1 MKETK
6 FQATACGIITGPP
19 GSRTRCLE
27 TPPDHR
33 GPHWKNVEPIM
44 CNCIASCPG
53 HEEKK

>member
-27 TPPDHR
+27 TPPDHH